1 MKKTIPHFGIAHLDF
16 AILNPHSFQEMSVI

>member
-1 MKKTIPHFGIAHLDF
+1 MKKTIPRLGNAHLDS